1 MAITLNSSTLV
12 TVFGGSGF
20 VGRYVVQALART
32 GCRVRV
38 AVRRPNAAL
47 FLQPLG
53 GVGQIYPIQANLR
66 NEASVRRAVE
76 GVDGVVN
83 LVGILQSS
91 GKQTF
96 ETVQAKGAGLVALAA
111 REAG

>member
-20 VGRYVVQALART
+20 VGRYVVQALAKT

-38 AVRRPNAAL
+38 AVRRPHGAIH
-47 FLQPLG
+47 LQPLG
-53 GVGQIYPIQANLR
+53 SVGQIHAVQANLR
-66 NEASVRRAVE
+66 DEASVRRAVE

-83 LVGILQSS
+83 LVGILAQVRGERLLHEGHPSTRRMCGDAS
-91 GKQTF
+91 G
-96 ETVQAKGAGLVALAA
+96 
-111 REAG
+111 